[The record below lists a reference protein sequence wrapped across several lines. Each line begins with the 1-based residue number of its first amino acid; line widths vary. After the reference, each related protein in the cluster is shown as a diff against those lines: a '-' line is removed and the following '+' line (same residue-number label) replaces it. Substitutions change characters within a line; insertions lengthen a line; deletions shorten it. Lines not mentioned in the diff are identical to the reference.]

1 MRFRRDYADAPAIA
15 SACRTSRKTW
25 LLSLASPTAARA
37 TSSGHVARAGEKG
50 NALAAATH
58 SITSS
63 AWDEAGRHFGRAA
76 EQVQTRAVA
85 ISEAW
90 SAEFLSRD
98 VQHQPLPGVSVFC
111 V

>member
-1 MRFRRDYADAPAIA
+1 LRIVCGRVHEHANAPHP
-15 SACRTSRKTW
+15 SW
-25 LLSLASPTAARA
+25 LLRARRQRPRGSAAEQRDELATP
-37 TSSGHVARAGEKG
+37 
-50 NALAAATH
+50 H

-76 EQVQTRAVA
+76 EQVQTRAAA